1 MSRRT
6 TSSARS
12 IIAPAQST
20 IAPAGATG
28 TSATVAGEAADWMI
42 LQFDSRA
49 RSIRTL
55 NDFMWALRR
64 LFEDPFR
71 SEKAKTAILQLRQDK
86 QLKVVLILNL
96 PLLFQVCT
104 GNESVTPAYDD
115 NENDTS
121 TVDYSNYEQPCVKD
135 EVRQFRATFLP
146 AVYTLVCVI
155 GLAGNVL
162 VMVTYIYFKR
172 LKTMTHTYLLNLAL
186 ADILFLLTLPFWATS
201 AAKYWVF
208 KEVACKAI
216 HCVGRMSFFSGM
228 LLLLSISIDRY
239 FAIVQAPS
247 AHRLRSQ
254 RVLASKVTCVF
265 IWVVAFILSIP
276 ELIYRGVYK
285 PDRQLPRCT
294 IKTDNLLAFDT
305 GIRVSQMVIGFL
317 VPLLVMTFCYCVI
330 IRTLL
335 QARSFEKNRA
345 IKVLIAVVII
355 FVVFQLPYNG
365 VILAE
370 TISAFNTTNGECE
383 ASKRLDVA
391 NDVTYSLACF
401 RCCLNPFLYA
411 FIGVKFRNDLLRLL
425 KDLGC
430 ISQAQLWRWSTCR
443 ETKRFSVATETD
455 TTTTYSP

>member
-1 MSRRT
+1 MDR
-6 TSSARS
+6 
-12 IIAPAQST
+12 
-20 IAPAGATG
+20 G
-28 TSATVAGEAADWMI
+28 
-42 LQFDSRA
+42 
-49 RSIRTL
+49 
-55 NDFMWALRR
+55 
-64 LFEDPFR
+64 
-71 SEKAKTAILQLRQDK
+71 K
-86 QLKVVLILNL
+86 QLTLVLVLNL
-96 PLLFQVCT
+96 LLLFQLCRCI
-104 GNESVTPAYDD
+104 ESMTPAYDD
-115 NENDTS
+115 NENDNS
-121 TVDYSNYEQPCVKD
+121 TFDYSVYEQPCVKD
-135 EVRQFRATFLP
+135 EVRQFRAAFLP
-146 AVYTLVCVI
+146 AMYTLVCVV
-155 GLAGNVL
+155 GLTGNIL
-162 VMVTYIYFKR
+162 VMVTYIYFRR

-186 ADILFLLTLPFWATS
+186 ADILFLLTLPFWSTS
-201 AAKYWVF
+201 AVKYWVF
-208 KEVACKAI
+208 KELACKAV
-216 HCVGRMSFFSGM
+216 HCIGRMSFFTGM

-254 RVLASKVTCVF
+254 RVLASKITCLA
-265 IWVVAFILSIP
+265 IWILAFILSIP
-276 ELIYRGVYK
+276 ELIFRVVYE
-285 PDRQLPRCT
+285 PDQQPPRCT
-294 IKTDNLLAFDT
+294 IRTNNLLAFDT

-335 QARSFEKNRA
+335 QTRSFEKNRA

-355 FVVFQLPYNG
+355 FIVFQLPYNS

-391 NDVTYSLACF
+391 NDVTYSLACI

-430 ISQAQLWRWSTCR
+430 ISQAQLWQWSTCR